1 MMMMGSAGISIE
13 MQIDKWLSYCDIHFQ
28 TSDFQLVPTQQNI
41 LAGNVAVAFSL
52 NLITAN
58 YLKHGSPLAL
68 LLTNLIK
75 VGADDDPQKT
85 YPNWDRN

>member
-1 MMMMGSAGISIE
+1 LGEFFPSS
-13 MQIDKWLSYCDIHFQ
+13 
-28 TSDFQLVPTQQNI
+28 TSSSRI
-41 LAGNVAVAFSL
+41 AGNVMVAFSL

-75 VGADDDPQKT
+75 VGQLIHLQIVLMEI
-85 YPNWDRN
+85 YPLVN

>member
-1 MMMMGSAGISIE
+1 MGEFFPSS
-13 MQIDKWLSYCDIHFQ
+13 
-28 TSDFQLVPTQQNI
+28 TSSSRI
-41 LAGNVAVAFSL
+41 AGNVMVAFSL

-75 VGADDDPQKT
+75 VGQLIHLQIVLMEI
-85 YPNWDRN
+85 YPLVN

>member
-1 MMMMGSAGISIE
+1 MFFPIE
-13 MQIDKWLSYCDIHFQ
+13 VPILLGEFFPSS
-28 TSDFQLVPTQQNI
+28 TSSSRI
-41 LAGNVAVAFSL
+41 AGNVMVAFSL

-75 VGADDDPQKT
+75 VGQLIHLQIVLMEI
-85 YPNWDRN
+85 YPLVN

>member
-1 MMMMGSAGISIE
+1 M
-13 MQIDKWLSYCDIHFQ
+13 
-28 TSDFQLVPTQQNI
+28 
-41 LAGNVAVAFSL
+41 

-75 VGADDDPQKT
+75 VGQLIHLQIVLMEIYPPVNIQKT
-85 YPNWDRN
+85 MENHIFLIGKPSINGPFSIAMLNYQRVPRAKDYNFVSD